1 MHRIFSEDKM
11 SAIITQFFLSLGVS
25 GIGGFLIG
33 YATKKTLKIIGVF
46 LGLYLISLLYLMH
59 IKVIKIDFVNL
70 FATVNNLFNQALS
83 FFSNIVTYLP
93 VAGSFF
99 SGFILGIIKG

>member
-1 MHRIFSEDKM
+1 M
-11 SAIITQFFLSLGVS
+11 
-25 GIGGFLIG
+25 IG
-33 YATKKTLKIIGVF
+33 YATKKILKIIVFF

-59 IKVIKIDFVNL
+59 IEVIKIDFTNL
-70 FATVNNLFNQALS
+70 FTAVSNFFGQTLNL
-83 FFSNIVTYLP
+83 FSNIIAYLP

>member
-1 MHRIFSEDKM
+1 M
-11 SAIITQFFLSLGVS
+11 SAIITQFFFSLGIS

-33 YATKKTLKIIGVF
+33 YATKKILRIIIVF

-59 IKVIKIDFVNL
+59 IEVIKIDFVNL
-70 FATVNNLFNQALS
+70 FATVYNLIGQTIS
-83 FFSNIVTYLP
+83 FFSNIITYLP